1 MMRNL
6 RQAVAGVL
14 ALALA
19 CPAALVEAQGQR
31 PYRANDQRVQ
41 RVLDRIETRAETF
54 RLSLD
59 DALDNSRLN
68 GTATEDTVNNYVSEF
83 ERATDRLRERFNDR
97 RAVSADV
104 QEVLN
109 RALYID
115 EFVRQNQLGN
125 RARRDWNMLRS
136 DLNLLAQYY
145 NVAWNWNARPGYAGN
160 SSGSYG
166 GNYGG
171 QAGFSATLTGTY
183 RLDRS
188 RSESAYSVADRA
200 TRDLPVSDQQRVRDN
215 LARRLESPDVIAI
228 DQRGRNFTLASSLA
242 PQISFEANGR
252 EQTEYVGDNRRVSV
266 RASMT
271 GDQLVVS
278 TSGYRGSDYQV
289 TFDPENNGRT
299 MRVTRRIWN
308 ERLAQPVVA
317 ISYYDRTSEVAQL
330 DIYNGNQVGW
340 NDGRGQGAG
349 QNSGTMAGR
358 TGRFYI
364 PNDAQL
370 VATLNSHLSTE
381 TAREGDRFSMTV
393 RSPGQYA
400 GAVIEGSLTG
410 ADRGGRVSG
419 RSELALNF
427 ERIRLQNGQV
437 YDFTGYIEEVRTPNG
452 ERVQVNNEGSVKNED
467 SQTEKTVTR
476 AGIGAALGA
485 IIGAVAGGGKGA
497 AIGAAIGAGAG
508 AGSVFIQGRGD
519 LELQSGSEF
528 TIRASAPQR

>member
-19 CPAALVEAQGQR
+19 CPAALAQAQGQR
-31 PYRANDQRVQ
+31 PYRANDRQVQ
-41 RVLDRIETRAETF
+41 RTLDRIEQRTDTF
-54 RLSLD
+54 RQSLD
-59 DALDNSRLN
+59 AALDNSRIDN
-68 GTATEDTVNNYVSEF
+68 TAREERINDFVRDF
-83 ERATDRLRERFNDR
+83 EQATDQLRARFNDR
-97 RAVSADV
+97 RAVSGDV

-109 RALYID
+109 RAARI
-115 EFVRQNQLGN
+115 ENFMRRRQLDS
-125 RARRDWNMLRS
+125 RAEREWNMLRA
-136 DLNLLAQYY
+136 DLDLLAQYY
-145 NVAWNWNARPGYAGN
+145 NVAWNWNTRPGYAGN
-160 SSGSYG
+160 NSGSY
-166 GNYGG
+166 NG
-171 QAGFSATLTGTY
+171 QTGVMATLTGTY

-200 TRDLPVSDQQRVRDN
+200 TRDLPANDQQRVRDN
-215 LARRLESPDVIAI
+215 LSRRLESPDVIAI
-228 DQRGRNFTLASSLA
+228 DQRGRAFTLASSLA

-252 EQTEYVGDNRRVSV
+252 EQTEQVGNNRRVSV

-289 TFDPENNGRT
+289 TFDPETNGRT

-317 ISYYDRTSEVAQL
+317 ISYYDRTSDVAQL

-340 NDGRGQGAG
+340 NDGRGQSAG

-370 VATLNSHLSTE
+370 VAALNGDLSTQ

-400 GAVIEGSLTG
+400 GAVIEGYLTG

-427 ERIRLQNGQV
+427 ERLRLQNGQV
-437 YDFTGYIEEVRTPNG
+437 YDFTGYIEEVRTPAG

>member
-1 MMRNL
+1 MIRNL
-6 RQAVAGVL
+6 RQAAAGVL

-19 CPAALVEAQGQR
+19 CPAALVQAQGQR
-31 PYRANDQRVQ
+31 PYRTNDRQVQ
-41 RVLDRIETRAETF
+41 RVLDRIEARAETF
-54 RLSLD
+54 RMSLD
-59 DALDNSRLN
+59 EALDNSRLN
-68 GTATEDTVNNYVSEF
+68 GSTTEDQVNNYVSEF
-83 ERATDRLRERFNDR
+83 ERATDRLRERFSDR
-97 RAVSADV
+97 RAVSTDV
-104 QEVLN
+104 EEVLN
-109 RALYID
+109 RALYLD
-115 EFVRQNQLGN
+115 QFVRQNQLGN
-125 RARRDWNMLRS
+125 QARRDWNMLRS

-145 NVAWNWNARPGYAGN
+145 NVAWNWNARPGYAGAGN
-160 SSGSYG
+160 A

-171 QAGFSATLTGTY
+171 NSGGRTGFGVTLTGTY
-183 RLDRS
+183 RLDRA

-200 TRDLPVSDQQRVRDN
+200 TRDLPYNDQQRVRDN
-215 LARRLESPDVIAI
+215 LSRRLESPDVIAI

-252 EQTEYVGDNRRVSV
+252 EQTEQVGNNRAVTV

-271 GDQLVVS
+271 GSQLVVS
-278 TSGYRGSDYQV
+278 TTGYRGSDYQV

-299 MRVTRRIWN
+299 LRVTRRIWN

-317 ISYYDRTSEVAQL
+317 ISYYDRTSDVAQL
-330 DIYNGNQVGW
+330 DIYNGNQAAW
-340 NDGRGQGAG
+340 NDGRGQTG
-349 QNSGTMAGR
+349 GTMAGR
-358 TGRFYI
+358 TNGRFYI
-364 PNDAQL
+364 PNDTQL
-370 VATLNSHLSTE
+370 VAVLNGDLSTE

-393 RSPGQYA
+393 RSPGQFA
-400 GAVIEGSLTG
+400 GAVIEGTLTG

-427 ERIRLQNGQV
+427 ERLRLQNGQV
-437 YDFTGYIEEVRTPNG
+437 YDFTGYIEEVRTASG
-452 ERVQVNNEGSVKNED
+452 EKVQVNNEGSVKNDD

-519 LELQSGSEF
+519 LELRSGSEF